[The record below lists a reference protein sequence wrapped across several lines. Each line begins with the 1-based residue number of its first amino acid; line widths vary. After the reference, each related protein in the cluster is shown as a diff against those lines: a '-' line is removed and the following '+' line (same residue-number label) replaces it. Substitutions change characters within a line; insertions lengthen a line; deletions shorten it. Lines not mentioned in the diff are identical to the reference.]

1 MTETKNNLMEKPA
14 DRTLKLTR
22 VFNAPRRLVFEACT
36 KKEHID
42 QWMCPNGF
50 SMHSSNADLR
60 EGGKWHSLMISSDG
74 KRYPHGGIYEKIVP
88 DELLVF
94 TDAWEDDDGRPEHW
108 TTVTMRF
115 EDDGD
120 RRTKLMIE
128 HSIFTSVES
137 RKVHEGGW
145 MECLDKLGALLTER
159 QAG

>member
-1 MTETKNNLMEKPA
+1 MTKTENDLMEKTA

-42 QWMCPNGF
+42 QWMCPIGF
-50 SMHSSNADLR
+50 TMHQ
-60 EGGKWHSLMISSDG
+60 
-74 KRYPHGGIYEKIVP
+74 KIVP

-94 TDAWEDDDGRPEHW
+94 TDAWEDDDGQPGHW

-128 HSIFTSVES
+128 HSIFQSVES

-145 MECLDKLGALLTER
+145 TECLDKLDALVVKLPIEGTP
-159 QAG
+159 ALGGVPH